1 MHNCKA
7 TRKRLIELALDQAPS
22 SQSES
27 LLDELERCRTC
38 REEFASLRSVL
49 RVADQA
55 MEAASP
61 SDSFWS
67 GYQVRLRQ
75 SLERDS
81 ASRASSLTS
90 RPSRTEAGAR
100 AMLRN
105 LLPRLATASVS
116 VPVPVAAI
124 VIVLFGLSIAFAMH
138 SRRQPINEPL
148 SATSPIVTRTVEVP
162 VIRERTVTRV
172 VYRDRSRRNISDI
185 ARIEKTARS
194 ESRVTDRRNEPVAN
208 TPISLV
214 GFKPTSDPK
223 LTIIK
228 GSYRDDK

>member
-1 MHNCKA
+1 MHNCRA
-7 TRKRLIELALDQAPS
+7 IRKRLIELALDKTPS
-22 SQSES
+22 NQSEP

-49 RVADQA
+49 AVADQA
-55 MEAASP
+55 MEAALP
-61 SDSFWS
+61 SDNFWS
-67 GYQVRLRQ
+67 GYHARLRQ
-75 SLERDS
+75 SLQRDS
-81 ASRASSLTS
+81 ASKASSLAL
-90 RPSRTEAGAR
+90 RPRPETGAPIR
-100 AMLRN
+100 LRN

-124 VIVLFGLSIAFAMH
+124 LIVLFGLSIVFAMH
-138 SRRQPINEPL
+138 SRPITEPL
-148 SATSPIVTRTVEVP
+148 SGTSSVVTKTIEVP
-162 VIRERTVTRV
+162 VIQERTITRF
-172 VYRDRSRRNISDI
+172 VYRDRSRRTTSDI
-185 ARIEKTARS
+185 ARIEKTART
-194 ESRVTDRRNEPVAN
+194 ESKVTDRRNKAVAE